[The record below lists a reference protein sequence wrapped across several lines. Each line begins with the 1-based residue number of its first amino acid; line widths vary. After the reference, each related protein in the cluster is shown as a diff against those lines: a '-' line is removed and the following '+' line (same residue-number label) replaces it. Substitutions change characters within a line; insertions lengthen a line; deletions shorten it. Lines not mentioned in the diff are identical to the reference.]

1 MTSGTRRNGFSESP
15 LFRPAASPRYDG
27 PESQAQDDR
36 GVFEFGGYEE
46 HDYAPYEDTSA
57 YGDAGFYGY
66 QEPAAQAD
74 HDAAAEAGSEGHETE
89 PDRNT
94 GRRTG
99 RHASARPKTTRK
111 RVGRVVPAAAVAAT
125 LAAGAAAYA
134 LGSTGHPQAS
144 NLNAAMSVQ
153 STVASAPSS
162 RSGTANVA
170 SSAPIKVATATASAA
185 ARPSAKHAAKAT
197 PSGTPTPAPSA
208 ATSSAATSSAAARPA
223 SSASDEKQASAR
235 ATQAAT
241 RTATQTATQAAVPA
255 ANLSATSRSAA
266 PATVS
271 CNLGSGLLPAN
282 VTAIVS
288 FLLANGY
295 SHNAA
300 AGIAGNMYQE
310 SKGDPESVGSGGG
323 GLIGWTPLPSGFVTG
338 NVTADLRTQL
348 AAVLTYNQ
356 GWSSYLPALNSAAS
370 PADAADIYVTDFER
384 AGIPAAATRET
395 SAQDV
400 ASACGI

>member
-1 MTSGTRRNGFSESP
+1 V
-15 LFRPAASPRYDG
+15 ASPRYDG
-27 PESQAQDDR
+27 PERQAQDDR

-46 HDYAPYEDTSA
+46 HDYARYEDTST
-57 YGDAGFYGY
+57 YGDAVFYGY
-66 QEPAAQAD
+66 EEPAAQTD
-74 HDAAAEAGSEGHETE
+74 HDAAREAGYAGHEPE
-89 PDRNT
+89 QDRNA

-99 RHASARPKTTRK
+99 RHASARAKTTRK
-111 RVGRVVPAAAVAAT
+111 RVGRVVPVAAVAAT
-125 LAAGAAAYA
+125 LVAGTAAYA
-134 LGSTGHPQAS
+134 LGSTGHPRAS
-144 NLNAAMSVQ
+144 NLNAAMSVP
-153 STVASAPSS
+153 STVASAPNS
-162 RSGTANVA
+162 RAGTANVA

-197 PSGTPTPAPSA
+197 PTGTPTA
-208 ATSSAATSSAAARPA
+208 ARAAAKSSAATSSATARTAGAAPH
-223 SSASDEKQASAR
+223 EETASAPAAQA

-241 RTATQTATQAAVPA
+241 QAT
-255 ANLSATSRSAA
+255 NSSATSRSAA
-266 PATVS
+266 ATTVS

-370 PADAADIYVTDFER
+370 PADAAYIYVTDFER
-384 AGIPAAATRET
+384 AGIPAAATREA